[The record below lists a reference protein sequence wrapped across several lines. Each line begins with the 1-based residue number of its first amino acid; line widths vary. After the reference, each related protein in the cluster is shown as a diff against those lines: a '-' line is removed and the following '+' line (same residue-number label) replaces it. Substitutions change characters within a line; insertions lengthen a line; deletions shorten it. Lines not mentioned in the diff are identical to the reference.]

1 MERIEIEIDNETAKK
16 WKVASPE
23 VRSST
28 MQSINSML
36 KHALEPDGEELIR
49 YTKALRQ
56 KTADCGL
63 TPEVFQ
69 EIMELDDETMK
80 NLMGEDYQTD

>member
-16 WKVASPE
+16 WKAASPE

-56 KTADCGL
+56 KTADRGL